1 MDYCRH
7 ELLVAAAQ
15 LVRHYLGLA
24 WIDLVLPALIL
35 LLRQLLVERLLVLL
49 ARRLQVALRL
59 QLQAQLLQLE
69 QALRL

>member
-49 ARRLQVALRL
+49 ARRLQVALR
-59 QLQAQLLQLE
+59 
-69 QALRL
+69 